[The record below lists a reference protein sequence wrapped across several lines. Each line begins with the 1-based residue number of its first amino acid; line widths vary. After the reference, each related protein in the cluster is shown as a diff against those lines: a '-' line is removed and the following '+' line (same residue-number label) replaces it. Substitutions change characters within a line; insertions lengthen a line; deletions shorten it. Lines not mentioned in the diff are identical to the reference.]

1 MTVRSKTILAVIL
14 TLFFILTAIFFIS
27 TRTLQRFSED
37 QEKNIMQA
45 NVSRAYAVLAEE
57 IVKLDM
63 FAYDYAAWN
72 DTYQYMVHR
81 NLPYIES
88 NYSDE
93 GFKRNKFSY
102 VLLVDP
108 AGRVVFSKGYDLQYN
123 REKPVPDD
131 LMAAFSGSSRLLVH
145 KNVESVIKG
154 ILVQPASIVI
164 TSVRP
169 ILTSEY
175 KGPARGTL
183 VMAREL
189 DEAVISDL
197 NRKTGLTTALYRLF
211 DSHTPREIQSIRPLL
226 TQKNSINTRFESQ
239 DQVAGYMLIDDVYQG
254 PSLVLRVTGMRILY
268 QQYLINQKY
277 FLLVFL
283 ITGLL
288 CGVLLVVFLETNVLS
303 RLSALAGFV
312 SSVRSTDNLSARIKL
327 PGSDELS
334 QLAQSV
340 NGMLALLENDVAEQ
354 KLAEENIRRQFGKL
368 EALHTI
374 DKAVAGKFDRQT
386 TLNVVLEQVVTQ
398 LGVDA
403 ADILLYNQER
413 QILEFT
419 AARGFKTSA
428 LQHTRLQIGEGH
440 AGRAAYEQTVI
451 IFPGLQADSGAFS
464 RAPLFVH
471 EGFIGY
477 VGAPLFA
484 KGQVVG
490 VLEIFHRSPL
500 TMDQE
505 WIEFLQILS
514 GQAAIAINNADL
526 ITNLQISHTEL
537 REAYDATIEGWSRA
551 LDLRDRETEGHS
563 LRVTDMTVRL
573 ARAVGMAEA
582 DIVHVRRGSLLHDI
596 GKMGIP
602 DNILLKPDT
611 LTDQEWVIMKKHPR
625 YAYEMLS
632 PITYLRKALAI
643 PYAHHEKWD
652 GSGYPRGLKGE
663 QIPLSARIFA
673 IVDVW
678 DALTSDRPYRL
689 GWPEE
694 KAMEHIRSLAGA
706 HFEPRL
712 VEVFARLFGTGG
724 PA

>member
-1 MTVRSKTILAVIL
+1 MTVRHKTIIAISLTILFLISVIFIFSV
-14 TLFFILTAIFFIS
+14 LF
-27 TRTLQRFSED
+27 LQRHSIA
-37 QEKNIMQA
+37 QEESQMRSD
-45 NVSRAYAVLAEE
+45 VSRVFAALSEE
-57 IVKLDM
+57 VRKIDM
-63 FAYDYAAWN
+63 FVYDYAAWDDSYAFIN
-72 DTYQYMVHR
+72 NKDDK
-81 NLPYIES
+81 YIES
-88 NYSDE
+88 NLSDE
-93 GFKRNKFSY
+93 GFLRNRWSY
-102 VLLVDP
+102 AIYVNT
-108 AGRVVFSKGYDLQYN
+108 AGTIVCARGYDLEQK
-123 REKPVPDD
+123 RPKPVPRSLLRHLEKGSPLITHKKLESVVQGMLVLDD
-131 LMAAFSGSSRLLVH
+131 AILLV
-145 KNVESVIKG
+145 S
-154 ILVQPASIVI
+154 S
-164 TSVRP
+164 RP
-169 ILTSEY
+169 ILNTQY
-175 KGPARGTL
+175 KGPIGGTL
-183 VMAREL
+183 ILAREL
-189 DEAVISDL
+189 TPAEIQQHGFRA
-197 NRKTGLTTALYRLF
+197 GLTIEIYKLHDAHAAATIAAARQLCTSVNTIAVRIESPVKLF
-211 DSHTPREIQSIRPLL
+211 GYLF
-226 TQKNSINTRFESQ
+226 IN
-239 DQVAGYMLIDDVYQG
+239 DVYGKPGALLCVSSTRYLNQQ
-254 PSLVLRVTGMRILY
+254 LRRSELFFFIAFIAAGLLSGVVI
-268 QQYLINQKY
+268 
-277 FLLVFL
+277 LVFM
-283 ITGLL
+283 
-288 CGVLLVVFLETNVLS
+288 EKNVLS

-312 SSVRSTDNLSARIKL
+312 SSVRSTDNLAARIEL

-340 NGMLALLENDVAEQ
+340 NGMMALLENDVAEQ

-464 RAPLFVH
+464 KAPLFVH

-678 DALTSDRPYRL
+678 DALTSDRPYRV

-694 KAMEHIRSLAGA
+694 KAMEHIRSLAGT

-712 VEVFARLFGTGG
+712 VEVFARLFGTAG
-724 PA
+724 PV